1 MLNNTAVQIF
11 TNQGPLAFLPI
22 SNRETSV
29 VFSMNKNSSKII
41 NDLKKL
47 IHYYNFKY
55 KINKIDDVNSFE
67 LKSINLRSYYYKNIL
82 AFGDLLHKVH
92 PLAGQGFNMTI
103 RDIKNLL
110 NIINDKIDLG
120 LPLDKSV
127 CYEFEKKVKNKNF
140 IFSNGIDLIHE
151 FFQIEQKTKNSFLS
165 KSVQILGKNSSLNK
179 LFSNVADKGL
189 IF

>member
-1 MLNNTAVQIF
+1 M
-11 TNQGPLAFLPI
+11 
-22 SNRETSV
+22 
-29 VFSMNKNSSKII
+29 VFSINKNLNKII
-41 NDLKKL
+41 KDINKL
-47 IHYYNFKY
+47 INYYKFKY
-55 KINKIDDVNSFE
+55 KINEIDNVNSFE
-67 LKSINLRSYYYKNIL
+67 LKSVNLRSYYYKNIL

-127 CYEFEKKVKNKNF
+127 CHEFEKKVKNKNF

-151 FFQIEQKTKNSFLS
+151 FFQIERKTKNIFLS
-165 KSVQILGKNSSLNK
+165 KSIQIIGKNSSLNK
-179 LFSNVADKGL
+179 FFSNVADKGL